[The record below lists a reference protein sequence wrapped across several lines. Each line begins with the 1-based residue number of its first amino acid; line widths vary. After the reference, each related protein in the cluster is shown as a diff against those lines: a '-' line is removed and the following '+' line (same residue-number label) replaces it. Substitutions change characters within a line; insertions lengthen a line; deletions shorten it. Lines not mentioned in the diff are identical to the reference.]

1 MHYKVGISLLGFY
14 IVVKLA
20 HKTFPIC
27 NVACPELTISNLFV
41 ERTDFWALYSSRRRR
56 L

>member
-20 HKTFPIC
+20 HMAFPIC
-27 NVACPELTISNLFV
+27 NVACPEVTISNLFV
-41 ERTDFWALYSSRRRR
+41 EKELISGLCTVQGEEG
-56 L
+56 